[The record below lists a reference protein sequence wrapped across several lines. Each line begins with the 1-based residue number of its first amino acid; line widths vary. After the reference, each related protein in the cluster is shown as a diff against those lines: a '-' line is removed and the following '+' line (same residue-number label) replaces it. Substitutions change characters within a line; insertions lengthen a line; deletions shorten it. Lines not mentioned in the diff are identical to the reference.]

1 MLKGIVIGII
11 LGVIVLA
18 GGAYYYFASGMAPVA
33 TADSMMP
40 FERKMVSMA
49 RDAHIEKQHVGES
62 PVAADEPN
70 LLAGAD
76 GSRLG
81 MAAKSSN
88 VKQLLASISFARELG
103 ACVDSAEL
111 GRQIAQSESCLNPGS
126 HANFGPQ
133 ALSQLS
139 GVSQQF
145 RREASLDSALA
156 LIHSASLAD
165 YFQFYDSLGGIEYA
179 PNPCGGKP
187 CPTFHAVGPFA
198 FES

>member
-88 VKQLLASISFARELG
+88 VKQFLASISFARELG

-111 GRQIAQSESCLNPGS
+111 CAESLWQQTLSYFPCCWSLRFRKLTISPSPGTCRAGTRNNFSTSPWVLPQMSSLTPTPMQVARMLPAQ
-126 HANFGPQ
+126 
-133 ALSQLS
+133 
-139 GVSQQF
+139 
-145 RREASLDSALA
+145 
-156 LIHSASLAD
+156 
-165 YFQFYDSLGGIEYA
+165 
-179 PNPCGGKP
+179 
-187 CPTFHAVGPFA
+187 
-198 FES
+198 